1 MWQAIALLGS
11 KLLSSKQQQGQQNQQ
26 ALDNTMASEDT
37 GLDNNRRPA
46 VPGYD
51 KTTLDWENL

>member
-11 KLLSSKQQQGQQNQQ
+11 KLLSSKQQQDQQNQQ
-26 ALDNTMASEDT
+26 ALNNAMASEDT
-37 GLDNNRRPA
+37 GLDNNERPA